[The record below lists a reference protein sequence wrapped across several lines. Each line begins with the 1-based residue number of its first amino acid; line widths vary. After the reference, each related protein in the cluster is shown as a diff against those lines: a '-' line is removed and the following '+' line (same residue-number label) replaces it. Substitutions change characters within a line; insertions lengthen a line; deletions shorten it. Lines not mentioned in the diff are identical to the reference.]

1 MLRKL
6 WLFRASGISE
16 SLLSDGDTLWFD
28 KGKIIERKDSEKTPM
43 AITDVNRTQTVGSVR
58 VPFNLLEIPEYL
70 T

>member
-28 KGKIIERKDSEKTPM
+28 KGKIIERKDSEKTRM

-58 VPFNLLEIPEYL
+58 VPFNSLEIPEYL